1 MSCAITVAARF
12 AQPLPT
18 PSAIALA
25 ASPVAGELR
34 YSLASD
40 LTLAHAYGESW
51 VAITDRGVATIEDGI
66 VRSSHAFAAIG
77 AARAQEL
84 FGGGMVVLEIAGAPL
99 PIACYS
105 RALVPEFA
113 TLARIIDD
121 CVHGREVLL
130 PEELAGAHCARC
142 RAPLPDRGALCA
154 LCVPRGRILLRL
166 VGLLAP
172 YRSRAIA
179 LACITAFTVTTQLIP
194 PYLTK
199 LVHDDVT
206 GGDGRRVPWLIL
218 AMAGCAACYLTARL
232 VAIRLTTWLSGRL
245 VADLRSRLHAT
256 MQRLRLSWFG
266 KRDAG
271 EVVQRVM
278 NDTAELQQF
287 LVDGLPFILVNGLS
301 FIAIATILIAI
312 DPLLAA
318 LVFLPVPLLV
328 GGGAW
333 FWRKLVPLYHAI
345 GSRAGA
351 VHSQLDESVH
361 GIRAVKAFAQE
372 PRRASAFDQA
382 NERLFGVRLSL
393 ERTFGSFSEG
403 MFFVMSLGVAA
414 VWWVGSIRA
423 GGAAAAAQAGADRA
437 VFGFGDLLAFVGYIW
452 MFYGPLQW
460 FTAVFSWLTNAFAAA
475 ERIFAVFDQPIEAD
489 HPQAVRPPTIR
500 GDVRFADVR
509 FSYERGK
516 EVLKGVDLDLVAGE
530 FIGLVGRS
538 GSGKSTIIGLLSR
551 FYAADSGA
559 ISVDGIAIERLP
571 LDLLRRSIGVVM
583 QEPFLFND
591 TITENIRFGRPE
603 ASFAEVVRA
612 ARSAC
617 VHDAILDKEEGY
629 DTVIGDSGARLS
641 GGERQRVAIARAILH
656 DPRILILDE
665 ATSAV
670 DNETERA
677 IQQAIG
683 NLVRGR
689 TTIAIAHRLS
699 TLRDADRIV
708 VIDDGRVVEVGTH
721 QALIARDG
729 VFAKLL
735 RLQDENNRTHDEAA

>member
-1 MSCAITVAARF
+1 MSSITPVAARF
-12 AQPLPT
+12 AQPLPAR
-18 PSAIALA
+18 SAAALD
-25 ASPVAGELR
+25 ASAVAGALR
-34 YSLASD
+34 FTLASD
-40 LTLAHAYGESW
+40 LRLDHAYGASW
-51 VAITDRGVATIEDGI
+51 VAVTERGVATIEGDV
-66 VRSSHAFAAIG
+66 VRVAHAFTTIT
-77 AARAQEL
+77 AARAHEL
-84 FGGGMVVLEIAGAPL
+84 FGGGRVALTVAGAQQ
-99 PIACYS
+99 PIACFS

-113 TLARIIDD
+113 ILARIIDD
-121 CVHGREVLL
+121 CAHGREPLL

-142 RAPLPDRGALCA
+142 AAPLPERGALCA
-154 LCVPRGRILLRL
+154 LCVPRGRILMRL

-172 YRSRAIA
+172 YRARAIA
-179 LACITAFTVTTQLIP
+179 LACITAFTVATQLIP

-206 GGDGRRVPWLIL
+206 RGGGARVPWLIL
-218 AMAGCAACYLTARL
+218 GMAGCAASYLCARL
-232 VAIRLTTWLSGRL
+232 VAIRLTTYLSGRL

-287 LVDGLPFILVNGLS
+287 LVDGLPYILVNGLS
-301 FIAIATILIAI
+301 FIAIAAILIAI

-345 GSRAGA
+345 GSRSGA
-351 VHSQLDESVH
+351 VHATLDESVH

-372 PRRASAFDQA
+372 PRRARAFDQA
-382 NERLFGVRLSL
+382 NDRLFGVRLSL
-393 ERTFGSFSEG
+393 ERTFGGFNEG
-403 MFFVMSLGVAA
+403 MFFVMSLGVAG
-414 VWWVGSIRA
+414 VWWVGSTRAAA
-423 GGAAAAAQAGADRA
+423 GGSA
-437 VFGFGDLLAFVGYIW
+437 FGFGDLLAFVGYIW

-489 HPQAVRPPTIR
+489 HPQAVRLPAIR
-500 GDVRFADVR
+500 GDVAFADVR

-516 EVLKGVDLDLVAGE
+516 EVLKGVDVSIAAGE
-530 FIGLVGRS
+530 FVGLVGRS

-551 FYAADSGA
+551 FYGVDSGA
-559 ISVDGIAIERLP
+559 ISVDGVAIERLP

-591 TITENIRFGRPE
+591 TVAENIRFGRPD

-612 ARSAC
+612 AKAAC

-641 GGERQRVAIARAILH
+641 GGERQRIAIARAILH

-677 IQQAIG
+677 IQEAIG

-708 VIDDGRVVEVGTH
+708 VIDDGRVVEEGTH
-721 QALIARDG
+721 AALIARDG
-729 VFAKLL
+729 HFASLL
-735 RLQDENNRTHDEAA
+735 RLQEENNRTHDQAA